1 MRNAFTAAALPLAL
15 AACTVIPPP
24 SSAPAPAPAPVPES
38 QPPAN
43 EASELAWAA
52 LGQQIVVGGIA
63 VTPRELLEDSR
74 CPANVQCV
82 WAGQVRLRVATGL
95 GSGETNLEL
104 TTSRPA
110 PVMNGMLELVKV
122 RPAKT
127 SEAAIAPGDY
137 RFGFRFSGGS

>member
-15 AACTVIPPP
+15 AACTVIPQPT
-24 SSAPAPAPAPVPES
+24 SAPVPAPVSAP
-38 QPPAN
+38 QPPAS
-43 EASELAWAA
+43 ETSELAWAA
-52 LGQQIVVGGIA
+52 LGQQIVVGGLA

-95 GSGETNLEL
+95 GSGETRLEL
-104 TTSRPA
+104 TTGRPA
-110 PVMNGMLELVKV
+110 PVMNGMLELVEV

-137 RFGFRFSGGS
+137 RFGFRFSGGF

>member
-24 SSAPAPAPAPVPES
+24 SSAPATAP

-43 EASELAWAA
+43 EASHLAWAA
-52 LGQQIVVGGIA
+52 LGQQIVVGGLA
-63 VTPRELLEDSR
+63 VTPLELLEDSR

-95 GSGETNLEL
+95 GSGEKSVEL
-104 TTSRPA
+104 TSGKPV
-110 PVMNGMLELVKV
+110 PVMKGMLELVEV

-127 SEAAIAPGDY
+127 SEAAFAPGDY
-137 RFGFRFSGGS
+137 RFGFRFSGGF